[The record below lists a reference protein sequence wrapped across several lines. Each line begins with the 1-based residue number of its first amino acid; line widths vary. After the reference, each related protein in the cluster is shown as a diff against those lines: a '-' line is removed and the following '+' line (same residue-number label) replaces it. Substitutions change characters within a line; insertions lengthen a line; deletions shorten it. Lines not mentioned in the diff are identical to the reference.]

1 MNSEMPCRFSGRTSV
16 PRATTANAPTISAS
30 AGRMDIKSLTVTVT
44 GHPIRFQVLDD
55 AVYRALGLREHEVRQ
70 DAEHDDQPDNRQQVP
85 EVGLLHV
92 SDRLP
97 LRPGDGAEEDV
108 AIELEHVHR

>member
-1 MNSEMPCRFSGRTSV
+1 MNSESPWRFSGCPSV
-16 PRATTANAPTISAS
+16 PRPTTANAPTISAS

-55 AVYRALGLREHEVRQ
+55 AAHRALGLRQHQVRQ
-70 DAEHDDQPDNRQQVP
+70 DAEHDDHRDDGQQVA

-92 SDRLP
+92 ADRLP
-97 LRPGDGAEEDV
+97 FRPGDRAEEDV
-108 AIELEHVHR
+108 AI